1 MDGIV
6 VDHVSKILGPQL
18 VLDDVSIECKEKC
31 IVGITGRN
39 GSGKSVL
46 FKCICGLI
54 LQDLGTVTI
63 KGQSNTEFIRSGT
76 GLGAIIE
83 EPAFLDRYS
92 GRKNLEFLYSVRNRR
107 DREHINAVMDR
118 VGLDAESKKKVG
130 KYSMG
135 MKQRLAIAQAI
146 MENQEVLLL
155 DEPMNGLD
163 NAGVEAMRGLFRE
176 LRDEGKT
183 ILLAS
188 HNKEDISSLCDHV
201 YEMDAGK
208 IKNVR

>member
-1 MDGIV
+1 MAAIV
-6 VDHVSKILGPQL
+6 VDHVSKRYGTQM
-18 VLDDVSIECKEKC
+18 VLNDVSIECGEKC

-54 LQDLGTVTI
+54 LQDIGTVTI
-63 KGQSNTEFIRSGT
+63 KGQTNTDYIRSGN

-92 GRKNLEFLYSVRNRR
+92 GRKNLELLYSVRNCRN
-107 DREHINAVMDR
+107 REHINTVLEK
-118 VGLDAESKKKVG
+118 VGLDAESKKRVG

-146 MENQEVLLL
+146 MEDQEVLLL
-155 DEPMNGLD
+155 DEPLNGLD
-163 NAGVEAMRGLFRE
+163 NSGVEAMRNLFRE
-176 LRDEGKT
+176 IREEGNT
-183 ILLAS
+183 ILLAC
-188 HNKEDISSLCDHV
+188 HKNEDIICLCDFV
-201 YEMDAGK
+201 
-208 IKNVR
+208 

>member
-146 MENQEVLLL
+146 MEDQEVLLL

>member
-1 MDGIV
+1 MAAIV
-6 VDHVSKILGPQL
+6 VENVSKRFGDQL
-18 VLDDVSIECKEKC
+18 VLNDVSIECEDKC

-46 FKCICGLI
+46 FKCICGLVK
-54 LQDLGTVTI
+54 QDIGTIMI
-63 KGQSNTEFIRSGT
+63 KGKRNTDFIRSGT

-92 GRKNLEFLYSVRNRR
+92 GQKNLELLYSVRN
-107 DREHINAVMDR
+107 DKNREHIRAIMEK
-118 VGLDAESKKKVG
+118 VGLDADLKKCVG

-146 MENQEVLLL
+146 MENQEVLIL

-163 NAGVEAMRGLFRE
+163 NSGVEVMRNLFKE
-176 LRDEGKT
+176 LKEKGRT

-188 HNKEDISSLCDHV
+188 HNKEDIGCLCDYA
-201 YEMDAGK
+201 YEMDGGK
-208 IKNVR
+208 IRNAV

>member
-1 MDGIV
+1 MAAIV

-18 VLDDVSIECKEKC
+18 VLNDVSIECGEKC

-54 LQDLGTVTI
+54 LQDIGTVTI
-63 KGQSNTEFIRSGT
+63 KGQSNTDYIRSGN

-92 GRKNLEFLYSVRNRR
+92 GRKNLELLYSVRNRK
-107 DREHINAVMDR
+107 DREHINMILEK
-118 VGLDAESKKKVG
+118 VGLDAEAKKRVG

-146 MENQEVLLL
+146 MEDQEVLLL

-163 NAGVEAMRGLFRE
+163 NAGVEDMRKLFLE
-176 LRDEGKT
+176 LREEGKT

-188 HNKEDISSLCDHV
+188 HNKEDISCLCDCV
-201 YEMDAGK
+201 YEMDAGT
-208 IKNVR
+208 IKNVL

>member
-163 NAGVEAMRGLFRE
+163 NAGVEAMRGLFME